1 MHVFEGGFVLDQQ
14 KQKRGWFMWTTWGPL
29 YSTQF
34 QQGNMK
40 RPIV

>member
-1 MHVFEGGFVLDQQ
+1 MHVFEGGFVLDQ
-14 KQKRGWFMWTTWGPL
+14 KKTEKRMVHVDHMGSL

-40 RPIV
+40 RPLV